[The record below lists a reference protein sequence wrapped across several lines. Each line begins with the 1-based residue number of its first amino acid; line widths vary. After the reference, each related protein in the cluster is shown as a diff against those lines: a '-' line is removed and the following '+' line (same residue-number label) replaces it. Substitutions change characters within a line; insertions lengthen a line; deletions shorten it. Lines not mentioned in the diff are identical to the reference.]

1 MNIENGLE
9 EPMKEISAFNGVCL
23 SLVERIK
30 LETTLDQLKSDIKCD
45 EMQFWGIIYGAEK
58 DYYIAK
64 ALYYKGYPQF
74 PKKKYFFCSSS
85 NFIFSELPSLYSH
98 QIPNFHKFNTYF
110 IGNPDIILEK
120 YDSGN
125 AANFDEEN
133 EGDSFKPKI
142 KKKNMTETDRLSFV
156 VRAIDRDCSVVPV
169 GGFKM
174 MPINEL
180 RRNDLFEGLNSED
193 LDKKEKYV
201 HFRPVENQEKKDKIA
216 MGKDNEELKK
226 ENEALK
232 NKLEKE
238 KEKEKENEE
247 LSLGK
252 FAEPVILQQGQK
264 FILTINDIQGDINK
278 ASVSHKGI
286 VKDLK
291 PGIIVLIDDGLL
303 S

>member
-30 LETTLDQLKSDIKCD
+30 LETTLDQLKCDIKCD
-45 EMQFWGIIYGAEK
+45 EMQFWGIIYGSEK

-85 NFIFSELPSLYSH
+85 NFIFSELPSLQSH

-120 YDSGN
+120 YESNN

-133 EGDSFKPKI
+133 EGDSFRPRP

-193 LDKKEKYV
+193 LNKKEKYV

-216 MGKDNEELKK
+216 MGKAVLDFEFLDSIADDPIKDSWSIHVDSTKTTSSIRSFVWPGYFAYCKANSDQFGGVYIGYGI
-226 ENEALK
+226 K
-232 NKLEKE
+232 NVDIP
-238 KEKEKENEE
+238 
-247 LSLGK
+247 
-252 FAEPVILQQGQK
+252 FMQQ
-264 FILTINDIQGDINK
+264 
-278 ASVSHKGI
+278 
-286 VKDLK
+286 
-291 PGIIVLIDDGLL
+291 
-303 S
+303 